1 MLVYIT
7 MSSKTELAPAAIRGL
22 SLWHLSVG
30 SGFLA
35 RRRAAKYLRRLYEA
49 GVRRGVFDTAAL
61 AALAA
66 RQGIDPVPVLPLRL
80 SLLDGLLDALC
91 GDTLSRAAV
100 CLRCGVGG
108 EEAAHR
114 AASVLARRAR
124 YIRLEGRDPGLSA
137 LLLRRWGVSP
147 GDGGLPVALTVCTGH
162 SAGSVDGPA
171 LYLTG
176 DCARV
181 QTVTYSDPP
190 LPETLLAALVE
201 AGKWQTSEIHV
212 ASVTSSLDIRRENHY
227 NAT

>member
-7 MSSKTELAPAAIRGL
+7 PSSKTELSPVAIHGL
-22 SLWHLSVG
+22 AFWHLAVG
-30 SGFLA
+30 GGFFA
-35 RRRAAKYLRRLYEA
+35 RRRAVGYLRQLHDT
-49 GVRRGVFDTAAL
+49 GVRRGVFETAAL

-80 SLLDGLLDALC
+80 ALLDGMLDALC
-91 GDTLSRAAV
+91 GDALSRAAV
-100 CLRCGVGG
+100 CLRCGGGG

-137 LLLRRWGVSP
+137 LLLRRWGVSN

-162 SAGSVDGPA
+162 RAPPVDGPV
-171 LYLTG
+171 LYLTD

-181 QTVTYSDPP
+181 QEVAYSDPA

-201 AGKWQTSEIHV
+201 AGKWQPSEIRV

>member
-7 MSSKTELAPAAIRGL
+7 TSSKTELSPAAIH
-22 SLWHLSVG
+22 SLPFWHLSVG
-30 SGFLA
+30 SGFFA
-35 RRRAAKYLRRLYEA
+35 RRRAAGYLRQLYVS
-49 GVRRGVFDTAAL
+49 GVRRGVFETASL
-61 AALAA
+61 ADLAA

-80 SLLDGLLDALC
+80 ALLDGLLDALC

-108 EEAAHR
+108 EEAARR
-114 AASVLARRAR
+114 AADVLARRAR

-147 GDGGLPVALTVCTGH
+147 GDGGLPVVLTVCTGH

-171 LYLTG
+171 LYLTD

-181 QTVTYSDPP
+181 QAVTYSAPP
-190 LPETLLAALVE
+190 LPETLLAALTE
-201 AGKWQTSEIHV
+201 AGKWQTSEIRV

>member
-30 SGFLA
+30 GGFLA

-100 CLRCGVGG
+100 CLRCGAGG

-114 AASVLARRAR
+114 AADVLARRAR
-124 YIRLEGRDPGLSA
+124 YIRIFVLYSTILFPQMAE
-137 LLLRRWGVSP
+137 LL
-147 GDGGLPVALTVCTGH
+147 
-162 SAGSVDGPA
+162 
-171 LYLTG
+171 
-176 DCARV
+176 
-181 QTVTYSDPP
+181 
-190 LPETLLAALVE
+190 
-201 AGKWQTSEIHV
+201 
-212 ASVTSSLDIRRENHY
+212 
-227 NAT
+227 